1 MPLRNTEFHFF
12 DEKGQNISSVFYM
25 EKKMLDSGLGM
36 VFVNLEKVENDKIYN
51 VNIFS
56 NSFDDSGNLSYVY
69 HYKIYFYSYME

>member
-1 MPLRNTEFHFF
+1 
-12 DEKGQNISSVFYM
+12 M